1 MTLAPE
7 PSAPVGGLAAVEAEL
22 VRILAAAD
30 AAPVIVRA
38 LGSIGVA
45 LQAPD
50 ATALLSDGGR
60 TYGDLDLAAYRRES
74 RAVGRILTELG
85 YVEDRE
91 ISIASEGH
99 RAIFDRPDRR
109 FHIDVFFDRLEFC
122 HVIPL
127 AGRLETDR
135 PTIPLAELLLSK
147 LQIVKIN
154 QRDLL
159 DAIALLLERPLG
171 AGDPGA
177 IDQDRAAA
185 LCAQDWGLWRT
196 VSLNLDKVAAVA
208 TSLVPL
214 GRDERVRVA
223 EALSAFKQRIDAEP
237 KPAGWRM
244 RARVGDRRQWWT
256 DVDEAR

>member
-7 PSAPVGGLAAVEAEL
+7 PSVSLGGLPAVEAEL
-22 VRILAAAD
+22 ARILVAAD
-30 AAPVIVRA
+30 AAVVTVRV

-45 LQAPD
+45 LQAPA

-60 TYGDLDLAAYRRES
+60 TYGDLDLAAYRRDS
-74 RAVGRILTELG
+74 RAVGRVLTELG
-85 YVEDRE
+85 YLEDRE
-91 ISIASEGH
+91 ISIASEGR

-171 AGDPGA
+171 TSDPGA

-196 VSLNLDKVAAVA
+196 VSLNLEKVLAVAAYLAPFEPDQRTKVAQAV
-208 TSLVPL
+208 S
-214 GRDERVRVA
+214 G
-223 EALSAFKQRIDAEP
+223 FKRRIDEEP
-237 KPAGWRM
+237 KPTGWRM
-244 RARVGDRRQWWT
+244 RARVGDRRKWWT

>member
-1 MTLAPE
+1 MTLAPD
-7 PSAPVGGLAAVEAEL
+7 PSAQHGGLAAVEAEL
-22 VRILAAAD
+22 ARVLAATDDVQVTAR
-30 AAPVIVRA
+30 V

-45 LQAPD
+45 IQAPT
-50 ATALLSDGGR
+50 ATALLADGER
-60 TYGDLDLAAYRRES
+60 TYGDLDLAAYRRDS
-74 RAVGRILTELG
+74 RALGRVLTELG

-91 ISIASEGH
+91 ISIGSEGH

-127 AGRLETDR
+127 AGRLETSR

-159 DAIALLLERPLG
+159 DSIALLLDRPLG
-171 AGDPGA
+171 GDDPGS
-177 IDQDRAAA
+177 IDLDRAAR

-196 VSLNLDKVAAVA
+196 VTMNLDKVAAVA
-208 TSLVPL
+208 TSLAPL
-214 GRDERVRVA
+214 GTDQRPRVA
-223 EALSAFKQRIDAEP
+223 ASVAAVKRRIDDEP
-237 KPAGWRM
+237 KPTGWRM
-244 RARVGDRRQWWT
+244 RARIGDRRQWWT
-256 DVDEAR
+256 DVDEVR